1 LIIRPAKQLPQ
12 KSVPGKEH
20 LSDYTSESRSYLRL
34 CDLPVEERPRERL
47 YQVGERALS
56 TTELLAIVI
65 GSGHGNDNVLQLAQL
80 LLSDLDGLSGL
91 ARASTY
97 ELRQV
102 KGIGEVKAAQIKA
115 ALELGRRATK
125 SPRPERP
132 IIRSPAEAANLLM
145 PEMSNLEQE
154 HTRAI
159 LLNTRNYVLSMPT
172 IYIGNLNST
181 VIRVA
186 ELFRA
191 GIRQNAASIIVAHN
205 HPSGDPA
212 PSPEDVAIT
221 RKMVEAGDL
230 LGIEVLDHIIIGRN
244 SFVSLKER
252 QFGFD

>member
-1 LIIRPAKQLPQ
+1 LLQ
-12 KSVPGKEH
+12 KSVPGKES
-20 LSDYTSESRSYLRL
+20 LSNYTLKSRNYLCL
-34 CDLPVEERPRERL
+34 CDLQDEERLRERL
-47 YQVGERALS
+47 YHVGERALS

-91 ARASTY
+91 ARASTH

-115 ALELGRRATK
+115 SLELGRRATK

-132 IIRSPAEAANLLM
+132 IVRSPAEAANLLM

-159 LLNTRNYVLSMPT
+159 LLNTRNHVLSVPT

-212 PSPEDVAIT
+212 PSPEDVMIT
-221 RKMVEAGDL
+221 RKIIEAGEL
-230 LGIEVLDHIIIGRN
+230 LGIEVLDHIIIGRQ

-252 QFGFD
+252 GCSFN

>member
-1 LIIRPAKQLPQ
+1 
-12 KSVPGKEH
+12 
-20 LSDYTSESRSYLRL
+20 
-34 CDLPVEERPRERL
+34 
-47 YQVGERALS
+47 
-56 TTELLAIVI
+56 
-65 GSGHGNDNVLQLAQL
+65 
-80 LLSDLDGLSGL
+80 
-91 ARASTY
+91 
-97 ELRQV
+97 
-102 KGIGEVKAAQIKA
+102 
-115 ALELGRRATK
+115 
-125 SPRPERP
+125 
-132 IIRSPAEAANLLM
+132 M
-145 PEMSNLEQE
+145 PEMNNLEQE
-154 HTRAI
+154 HTCAI

>member
-1 LIIRPAKQLPQ
+1 MP
-12 KSVPGKEH
+12 
-20 LSDYTSESRSYLRL
+20 DYTPESRPYLRL
-34 CDLPVEERPRERL
+34 CDLPAEERPRERL
-47 YQVGERALS
+47 YHVGERALS

-125 SPRPERP
+125 SPMPERP
-132 IIRSPAEAANLLM
+132 IVRSPAEAAHLLM
-145 PEMSNLEQE
+145 PEMCNLEQE
-154 HTRAI
+154 HTRVI
-159 LLNTRNYVLSMPT
+159 LLNTRNHVLSTPT

-181 VIRVA
+181 VIRFA

-212 PSPEDVAIT
+212 PSPEDIVMT
-221 RKMVEAGDL
+221 RKMVEAGEF
-230 LGIEVLDHIIIGRN
+230 LGIDVLDHIIIGRN

>member
-1 LIIRPAKQLPQ
+1 
-12 KSVPGKEH
+12 VP
-20 LSDYTSESRSYLRL
+20 DYTPESRPYLRL
-34 CDLPVEERPRERL
+34 CDLPAEERPRERL
-47 YQVGERALS
+47 YHVGERALS

-80 LLSDLDGLSGL
+80 LLSDLDGLSGV
-91 ARASTY
+91 ARASTH

-125 SPRPERP
+125 APMNEKP
-132 IIRSPAEAANLLM
+132 IVRSPAEAANLLM

-154 HTRAI
+154 HTRVI
-159 LLNTRNYVLSMPT
+159 LLDTRNHALSTPT

-186 ELFRA
+186 ELFRV
-191 GIRQNAASIIVAHN
+191 GIRENAASLIVAHN

-212 PSPEDVAIT
+212 PSPDDIAVT
-221 RKMVEAGDL
+221 RKMVEAGEL
-230 LGIEVLDHIIIGRN
+230 LGIDVLDHIIIGRN

-252 QFGFD
+252 HMGFD

>member
-1 LIIRPAKQLPQ
+1 
-12 KSVPGKEH
+12 VP
-20 LSDYTSESRSYLRL
+20 DYTPENRPFLRL
-34 CDLPVEERPRERL
+34 CDLPAEERPRERL
-47 YQVGERALS
+47 YHVGERALS

-91 ARASTY
+91 ARASTH

-115 ALELGRRATK
+115 ALELGRRVTK

-132 IIRSPAEAANLLM
+132 IVRSPAEAANLLM
-145 PEMSNLEQE
+145 PEMCNLEQE

-172 IYIGNLNST
+172 IYIGSLNST

-191 GIRQNAASIIVAHN
+191 GIRQNAASLIVAHN

-230 LGIEVLDHIIIGRN
+230 LGIELLDHIIIGRHA
-244 SFVSLKER
+244 FVSLKDR
-252 QFGFD
+252 GLGF